1 MEEARRRLVAVP
13 DTVLF
18 IKTLIGGAN
27 FATRSAVIGFIK
39 ASVFFY
45 ILSMR

>member
-1 MEEARRRLVAVP
+1 MEEARRRMVAVP

-39 ASVFFY
+39 TSVFFY